1 MKVVMSSMNSVAGA
15 INTSFVVVKILSIFM
30 ISYFQQLHRYPAFH
44 LIVVVRIYWW
54 FVAQQ
59 DFMLTR
65 CYIIVQH
72 VNCLRIE
79 ERCILGNMMIQLYV
93 FLSINIA
100 FWSDLS
106 LSLIYLAMN
115 VFKSSGNAFWL
126 LTWIPEGITTISFL
140 FKTEMIFLSKL
151 SSEIKSLSITS
162 SPLSS
167 VLTLLDTPWCPDSFL
182 ILFLNPKG
190 FLVTVKSENNLHNPE
205 ISLQLSIVLLVLTL
219 MVFSKS

>member
-79 ERCILGNMMIQLYV
+79 ERCILGNIMIQLYV

-100 FWSDLS
+100 FWR
-106 LSLIYLAMN
+106 SLIYLAMN

-140 FKTEMIFLSKL
+140 FKTEMIFLSKS
-151 SSEIKSLSITS
+151 SSEMSITS

-182 ILFLNPKG
+182 ILKKI
-190 FLVTVKSENNLHNPE
+190 KSENNLHNPE